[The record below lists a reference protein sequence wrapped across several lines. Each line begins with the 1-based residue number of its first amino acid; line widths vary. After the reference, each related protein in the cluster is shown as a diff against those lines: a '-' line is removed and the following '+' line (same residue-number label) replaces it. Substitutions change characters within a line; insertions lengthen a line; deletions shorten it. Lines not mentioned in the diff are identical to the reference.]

1 MTFWANSNICNS
13 LAHGQWL
20 YFLFTQYLTSVFH
33 FKKLDKYIHI
43 YMYMTQ
49 TLTSY
54 HFSVEHFT
62 VFIHIPK
69 FNYAIEY
76 FKDI

>member
-1 MTFWANSNICNS
+1 
-13 LAHGQWL
+13 
-20 YFLFTQYLTSVFH
+20 
-33 FKKLDKYIHI
+33 
-43 YMYMTQ
+43 MYMTQ

-69 FNYAIEY
+69 LKYSIA
-76 FKDI
+76 

>member
-20 YFLFTQYLTSVFH
+20 YFLFTQYLTPFSTL
-33 FKKLDKYIHI
+33 KKLDKYIHI

-54 HFSVEHFT
+54 HFSVEHFRDMNEYC
-62 VFIHIPK
+62 K

>member
-1 MTFWANSNICNS
+1 
-13 LAHGQWL
+13 
-20 YFLFTQYLTSVFH
+20 
-33 FKKLDKYIHI
+33 
-43 YMYMTQ
+43 MYMTQ

-54 HFSVEHFT
+54 HFTVEHFRDMNEYC
-62 VFIHIPK
+62 K

>member
-1 MTFWANSNICNS
+1 
-13 LAHGQWL
+13 
-20 YFLFTQYLTSVFH
+20 
-33 FKKLDKYIHI
+33 
-43 YMYMTQ
+43 MYMTQ